1 MSSPVVD
8 HLLEELEE
16 QRPAMTERDRQTLTD
31 LQAVYDKEG
40 DLYDDHNQ
48 SMQDLLNDYL

>member
-1 MSSPVVD
+1 
-8 HLLEELEE
+8 
-16 QRPAMTERDRQTLTD
+16 MTERDRQTLTD